1 MTASQAGGDSVPQAS
16 APRERE
22 QAPAFSAADVLTVI
36 RVPLAVAF
44 VAWPDPVGRLLVLAG
59 AAVTDLLDGR
69 VARRFGASRL
79 GAFLDPVADKLF
91 VGAAF
96 LVVLLSGAL
105 TPLEIIGVL
114 LRDLLA
120 AVAFVVT
127 LVSGRPSAIQARLGG
142 KVVTVGQ
149 LVTLLLFLVD
159 SPYLRPMA
167 WATAAVGLYAIWDYH
182 RVAPRA
188 AHRLDR

>member
-1 MTASQAGGDSVPQAS
+1 
-16 APRERE
+16 
-22 QAPAFSAADVLTVI
+22 
-36 RVPLAVAF
+36 
-44 VAWPDPVGRLLVLAG
+44 VGRLLVLAG

-149 LVTLLLFLVD
+149 LVTLLLFLVG